1 MKREYGNPEEPHLIR
16 TLREK
21 REKREAEE
29 RLREVARNNAVFGYQ
44 FLQFHGARVTVEVGG
59 TLFEAVG
66 TELPDMIA
74 RANAHIRDLKKL
86 DDAERSQ
93 RASLTWGT

>member
-21 REKREAEE
+21 REAVEHAQRI
-29 RLREVARNNAVFGYQ
+29 REVARDNAVFGYQ

-66 TELPDMIA
+66 TEVPDMIT
-74 RANAHIRDLKKL
+74 RAQAHIRDLKKL